1 MRSEYWKLPLNTR
14 ELIDAVQWASG
25 GLLSIAVKAPPTV
38 TAEVL
43 EDTTHNRLTVHL
55 INFDCERAPKLSGLT
70 VNLAIPAGRT
80 VAKVT
85 WLSPDEKGPLP
96 LTSSLRN
103 GRAALL
109 IPSLET
115 YGVAVL
121 ELH

>member
-1 MRSEYWKLPLNTR
+1 MSSEYWKLPLNTK
-14 ELIDAVQWASG
+14 ELIDAVHWASG
-25 GLLSIAVKAPPTV
+25 GLLSIEVKAPPTV

-43 EDTTHNRLTVHL
+43 GDTTRNRLTVHL

-70 VNLAIPAGRT
+70 VNLAVAAGRA
-80 VAKVT
+80 VAKAT

-96 LTSSLRN
+96 LTSSLQN
-103 GRAALL
+103 GRVTLSIA
-109 IPSLET
+109 SLKT